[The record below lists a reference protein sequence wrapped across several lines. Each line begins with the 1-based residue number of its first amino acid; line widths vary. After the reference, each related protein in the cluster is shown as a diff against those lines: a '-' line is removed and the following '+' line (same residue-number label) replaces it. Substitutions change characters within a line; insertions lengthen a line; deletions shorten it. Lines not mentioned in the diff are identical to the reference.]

1 MWKYCFLLALVITP
15 VVKSDVDVLMKSLTE
30 VDTRRSPNATQ
41 HLVGFL
47 GFVLTGQTQTGGNI
61 FDLIDQAPGD
71 VTMAEIMI
79 VASQEFIQYLI
90 KKGYELAEYEDIN
103 F

>member
-1 MWKYCFLLALVITP
+1 
-15 VVKSDVDVLMKSLTE
+15 MKSLTE

-71 VTMAEIMI
+71 VTMAEMLI
-79 VASQEFIQYLI
+79 VASQQFVGYLI
-90 KKGYELAEYEDIN
+90 QNEYEPSEYEGIICSNLWYFFN
-103 F
+103 FKISY